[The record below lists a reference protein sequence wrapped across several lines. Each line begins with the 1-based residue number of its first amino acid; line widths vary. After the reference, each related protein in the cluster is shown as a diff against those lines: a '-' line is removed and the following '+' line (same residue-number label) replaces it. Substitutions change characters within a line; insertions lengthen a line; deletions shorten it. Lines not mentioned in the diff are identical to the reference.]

1 MIIDDDRFA
10 FYDVTDSKVLHNAFD
25 QQLPTTPDPKN
36 TSNLAIHIKLERL
49 YIYTT
54 MNILPS

>member
-49 YIYTT
+49 YI
-54 MNILPS
+54 